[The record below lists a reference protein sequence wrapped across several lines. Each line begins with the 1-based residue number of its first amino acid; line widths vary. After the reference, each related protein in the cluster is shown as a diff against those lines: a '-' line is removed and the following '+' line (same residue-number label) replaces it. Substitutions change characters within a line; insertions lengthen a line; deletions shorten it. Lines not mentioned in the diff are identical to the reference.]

1 MNKQSL
7 RIKRKAALAVSAVS
21 AAVLA
26 VSPALALGSG
36 TAQAAGATSSCSA
49 GFRLI
54 PAGSYRPLPIGDPD
68 LTETRCI
75 TTLAPGVT
83 LTQIVRGT
91 APATA
96 ATMDTT
102 LEGPWDVNVV
112 AIDPAKAR
120 GHLEDVRGQYLTD
133 RNTVGDL
140 VTRARGLVGVN
151 GAPFDID
158 DNYGVP
164 LGMAIRDGQIIGDPE
179 PASPEGN
186 WSGGAIID
194 PATSKL
200 LSVGTF
206 TWSGTIENTRTRQ
219 ALALTHVDKNTTVPP
234 ECAAMTDQTE
244 CTVPGD
250 LIHFDRIW
258 GPTTPAG
265 SGVEVVLDK
274 TGHVVRADTTRGT
287 ALAPGETSIQATGSD
302 AAQLLSLISGGGRIT
317 TTQRLYENGVQ
328 VRPAGL
334 QGLGG
339 WQPTPGQGLV
349 VGGVNEDPYPA
360 GSRQPDGGR
369 NPITVVA
376 ATARGTIQLI
386 TFAGRSTTSVG
397 VAGDEADAALVSLG
411 AYNALQ
417 LDGGGS
423 TEMVA
428 NGQYLTTS
436 SDGTERP
443 VGDALVWVP

>member
-1 MNKQSL
+1 MLLPK
-7 RIKRKAALAVSAVS
+7 KRKVTALAV
-21 AAVLA
+21 AAAAIVAL
-26 VSPALALGSG
+26 PAILGSG
-36 TAQAAGATSSCSA
+36 QAQAARATTTSVCSA

-54 PAGSYRPLPIGDPD
+54 PAGSYRPLPIGDPA

-91 APATA
+91 APATSSSI
-96 ATMDTT
+96 DTT

-140 VTRARGLVGVN
+140 VARARGLVGVN
-151 GAPFDID
+151 GAPFDIN

-164 LGMAIRDGQIIGDPE
+164 LGMAIRNGQIIGDPE

-186 WSGGAIID
+186 WSGGVIID

-234 ECAAMTDQTE
+234 ACAAMTDQTE

-258 GPTTPAG
+258 GPVTPAG

-274 TGHVVRADTTRGT
+274 QGHVVRADTTRGT
-287 ALAPGETSIQATGSD
+287 ALAPGQTSIQATGSD
-302 AAQLLSLISGGGRIT
+302 AAQLLSLISGGGRII

-328 VRPAGL
+328 VHPTAGL

-376 ATARGTIQLI
+376 ATASGTIQLI

-411 AYNALQ
+411 AYNSLQ